1 MSKIYGIKLS
11 IQIGNYLFRRVPRC
25 IITYDRHTVL
35 SRAEIHVPN
44 HVFGAGENTLSSLS
58 QFQEVSIEVGYRNQK
73 PHKWVGTVDGWK
85 QGQGNKRDQL
95 IIYAA
100 GVELPLTQ
108 KTIREMWVDEPA
120 PTIAKRILEASGLK
134 VGVVD
139 VPHEVIPRMTLATV
153 PLWQAV
159 QQLSNTLRQG
169 HDCNMV
175 DHALWVDEAKLVN
188 FAPCDH
194 WQDTTSVIA
203 TGAGLIRHTPSQTVN
218 GRSEVETFLLSTMRA
233 GMRFSLKDSRKGIA
247 GTFRALRVMHS
258 VEPNKART
266 FLSYSEI

>member
-1 MSKIYGIKLS
+1 MSRIYGIELS
-11 IQIGNYLFRRVPRC
+11 IQIGSYLFNRAPRC

-44 HVFGAGENTLSSLS
+44 HVFGAAENTLSSLS

-73 PHKWVGTVDGWK
+73 PHKWAGAVDGWK

-100 GVELPLTQ
+100 GVELPLVQ

-120 PTIAKRILEASGLK
+120 SAIAKRILEASGLT

-139 VPHEVIPRMTLATV
+139 VPQEIIPRMTLATV
-153 PLWQAV
+153 PLWQAM
-159 QQLSNTLRQG
+159 QQLSNTLQQG
-169 HDCNMV
+169 HGRKMA

-194 WQDTTSVIA
+194 WQDTTPVIA
-203 TGAGLIRHTPSQTVN
+203 TGAGLIRHTPSQTVS
-218 GRSEVETFLLSTMRA
+218 GRSEVETFLLPTMRA
-233 GMRFSLKDSRKGIA
+233 GMRFTLKDSCKGIA
-247 GTFRALRVMHS
+247 GTFRALRVTHS
-258 VEPNKART
+258 VKPNKART
-266 FLSYSEI
+266 VLSYNET